1 MASVK
6 PYFDTRSPRKDGTCP
21 LKLAVN
27 HKGRTV
33 LVSLNIYLL
42 PDCWDTDENEV
53 VKDKRKVVYNDA
65 LRRRLHLAQ
74 DVIFKLSET
83 GELKTMTAAALKK
96 RIEAGEN
103 PGPEASSNTE
113 SAPLLRNAFREFIST
128 CKTKGTKA
136 IYLHTLERIEKF
148 TDLDTLTFEQ
158 IDASWLRRFE
168 AELTGNKVNTI
179 ALHLRNLRAVFNR
192 AIDEEVIPQGM
203 YPFRRFKIRKEA
215 TPKRSLTIDELR
227 TLRDY
232 PCEQWQEKWRDM
244 FMLVF
249 YLIGI
254 NTVDLMGLTEVRNG
268 RIEYRR
274 AKTHRLY
281 SIKVE
286 PEAQAIIDKYKGDN
300 HLLDFAD
307 RYKDHG
313 DFRRQMN
320 AALKKIGPM
329 EWVKNKSKK
338 NPKNN
343 KKQYNAMFPNITSYW
358 ARHTWATIAASL
370 DIPKETIAAALG
382 HGGNTTT
389 DIYID
394 FDQRKV
400 DDANRKVI
408 DFLNDNMNGVEN

>member
-6 PYFDTRSPRKDGTCP
+6 PYFDVRSSRKDGTYP
-21 LKLAVN
+21 LKVAVT
-27 HKGRTV
+27 HKGNTV

-42 PDCWDTDENEV
+42 PDCWDAKKNEV

-83 GELKTMTAAALKK
+83 GELKTLTAAALKK
-96 RIEAGEN
+96 RIETGEN

-113 SAPLLRNAFREFIST
+113 STPLLRNAFREFIST
-128 CKTKGTKA
+128 CKTKGTQA
-136 IYLHTLERIEKF
+136 IYQHTLERIEKF
-148 TDLDTLTFEQ
+148 ADLNTLTFEQ
-158 IDASWLRRFE
+158 IDTSWLRRFE
-168 AELTGNKVNTI
+168 AELSSDNKVNTI

-192 AIDEEVIPQGM
+192 AIDEEAIPQGV

-227 TLRDY
+227 TLRDC
-232 PCEQWQEKWRDM
+232 PCEDWQEKWRDM
-244 FMLVF
+244 FMLIF

-254 NTVDLMGLTEVRNG
+254 NTVDLMDLTEIRNG

-307 RYKDHG
+307 RYADHG
-313 DFRRQMN
+313 DFRRRMN
-320 AALKKIGPM
+320 SALKKLGPM
-329 EWVKNKSKK
+329 EWVKNKSKT

-343 KKQYNAMFPNITSYW
+343 KKQYNALFPSITSYW

-400 DDANRKVI
+400 DDANRRVI
-408 DFLNDNMNGVEN
+408 DFTIQQSCQN